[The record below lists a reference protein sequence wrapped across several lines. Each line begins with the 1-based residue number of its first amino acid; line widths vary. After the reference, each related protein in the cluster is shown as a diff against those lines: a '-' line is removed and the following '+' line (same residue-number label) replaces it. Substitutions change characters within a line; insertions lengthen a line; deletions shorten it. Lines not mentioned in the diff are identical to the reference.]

1 MKDENK
7 SKPQLIEELATTRQQ
22 MAQLEAA
29 RSELE
34 SVENALRESE
44 EKYRTLFETM
54 TQGVVYQAVNGEIT
68 SANPA
73 AEQILGL
80 TLDQMQGRTSMD
92 PRWRAIHED
101 GTTFPGDMHPSMVAL
116 RTGEPV
122 RNVVMGVFN
131 PQTEEHVW
139 INVNATP
146 QFRPGDDT
154 PYQVYTTFEDITRRW
169 WAEKA
174 LQEERDRAQGYLD
187 IAGFIIVIEP
197 DQTIS
202 LINRKG
208 CEILGYEEQ
217 EILGKN
223 WFDTCV
229 PDRERERV
237 RSVFDQ
243 LMLGAVEP
251 VEYFENAVLT
261 KSGGERIIAW
271 HNTVLRDEAGAIVGA
286 LSSGEDITERKQVES
301 ERDATLAALRERTH
315 ELGERVKELDC
326 LYGLSRLR
334 ERPGVSLEEIYQG
347 TVELI
352 PPAWQ
357 HPEIT
362 SARVVVDDQEFRT
375 ENFGEDAPCQ
385 QSADIIVHG
394 QPCGT
399 VQVCYAEDRPE
410 CDEGPFLTEERT
422 LLNAIAEQLGRITD
436 HKGAEE
442 ALRMA
447 RNDLEV
453 RVQERTADLKRSHQ
467 REQVLNALLHLSM
480 EDISLDEQL
489 ERALDEILS
498 IPWLPVQ
505 PRGAYSWSAMTPLL
519 GPPSWN
525 CGPSRGSAW
534 LHRWPAGASTLGSAS
549 AAGRR

>member
-1 MKDENK
+1 MKDKNK
-7 SKPQLIEELATTRQQ
+7 SKPQLLEELATTRQQ
-22 MAQLEAA
+22 IAQLEAA

-34 SVENALRESE
+34 GVENALRESE
-44 EKYRTLFETM
+44 EKHRTLFETM
-54 TQGVVYQAVNGEIT
+54 TQGVVYQAVNGEII
-68 SANPA
+68 SVNPA
-73 AEQILGL
+73 AERILGL

-92 PRWRAIHED
+92 PRWRAIRED
-101 GTTFPGDMHPSMVAL
+101 GTAFPGDMHPSMVAL

-146 QFRPGDDT
+146 QFRPGHDT

-169 WAEKA
+169 RAEKA

-197 DQTIS
+197 DQTIF

-208 CEILGYEEQ
+208 CEILEYEEQ

-229 PDRERERV
+229 PERERERV

-261 KSGGERIIAW
+261 KSGKERIIAW

-315 ELGERVKELDC
+315 ELDERVKELDC
-326 LYGLSRLR
+326 LYGLSRLS

-357 HPEIT
+357 HPQIT
-362 SARVVVDDQEFRT
+362 GARVVVGDQEFRT
-375 ENFGEDAPCQ
+375 ENFAEDAPCQ
-385 QSADIIVHG
+385 QSADIIV
-394 QPCGT
+394 
-399 VQVCYAEDRPE
+399 
-410 CDEGPFLTEERT
+410 
-422 LLNAIAEQLGRITD
+422 
-436 HKGAEE
+436 
-442 ALRMA
+442 
-447 RNDLEV
+447 
-453 RVQERTADLKRSHQ
+453 
-467 REQVLNALLHLSM
+467 
-480 EDISLDEQL
+480 
-489 ERALDEILS
+489 
-498 IPWLPVQ
+498 
-505 PRGAYSWSAMTPLL
+505 
-519 GPPSWN
+519 
-525 CGPSRGSAW
+525 
-534 LHRWPAGASTLGSAS
+534 
-549 AAGRR
+549 